1 MIVAGLTGN
10 YGMGKSSV
18 AALFRELGAHTL
30 DSDEIVAGLLTQ
42 ESVRGQIL
50 GLLGM
55 SVLKADGTLNKQL
68 IAEIIFKHAVVR
80 KRLEALLHPLVLEQV
95 DKAVKRIRDA
105 NSIVVVEVPL
115 LFEGKFQNRFDRTL
129 TVYTSQMTALARL
142 KKTGIARKDAL
153 SRLKAQMDIRL
164 KKKLSD
170 FCINNNGTKRQTEM
184 QVMRIFQSL
193 VKENSM
199 RLTGDRRR
207 S

>member
-1 MIVAGLTGN
+1 MIVVGLTGN

-18 AALFRELGAHTL
+18 AALFRQLGAHAL
-30 DSDEIVAGLLTQ
+30 DSDKIVAGLLKQ

-50 GLLGM
+50 GLLGV

>member
-68 IAEIIFKHAVVR
+68 IAEIIFKHKVVR

-95 DKAVKRIRDA
+95 DKAVKRIRDTD
-105 NSIVVVEVPL
+105 SIVVVEVPL
-115 LFEGKFQNRFDRTL
+115 LFEGKFQSRFDRTV
-129 TVYTSQMTALARL
+129 TVYTRQLTALARL
-142 KKTGIARKDAL
+142 KKAGITRKDAI

-184 QVMRIFQSL
+184 QVRRVFQAL

>member
-1 MIVAGLTGN
+1 MIVVGLTGN

-18 AALFRELGAHTL
+18 ATLFRKLGAHTL
-30 DSDEIVAGLLTQ
+30 DSDKIVAGLLKQ

-50 GLLGM
+50 GLLGV

-170 FCINNNGTKRQTEM
+170 FCINNNGTKRQTET
-184 QVMRIFQSL
+184 QVMRIFQTL
-193 VKENSM
+193 VKENSL

>member
-1 MIVAGLTGN
+1 MIVVGLTGN

-18 AALFRELGAHTL
+18 AALFRQLGAHAL
-30 DSDEIVAGLLTQ
+30 DSDKIVAGLLKQ

-50 GLLGM
+50 GLLGV

-68 IAEIIFKHAVVR
+68 IAEIIFKHTVVR

>member
-18 AALFRELGAHTL
+18 AALFRQLGAHAL
-30 DSDEIVAGLLTQ
+30 DSDKIVAGLLKQ

-50 GLLGM
+50 GLLGV

-68 IAEIIFKHAVVR
+68 IAEIIFTHTVVR

-170 FCINNNGTKRQTEM
+170 FCINNNGTKRQTET
-184 QVMRIFQSL
+184 QVMRIFQTL
-193 VKENSM
+193 VKENSL

>member
-1 MIVAGLTGN
+1 MIVVGLTGN

-18 AALFRELGAHTL
+18 AALFRELGAHAL
-30 DSDEIVAGLLTQ
+30 DSDKIVAGLLKQ

-50 GLLGM
+50 GLLGV

-68 IAEIIFKHAVVR
+68 IAEIIFKHTVVR

-193 VKENSM
+193 VKENSL

>member
-1 MIVAGLTGN
+1 MIVVGLTGN

-18 AALFRELGAHTL
+18 AALFRELGAHAL
-30 DSDEIVAGLLTQ
+30 DSDKIVAGLLKQ

-50 GLLGM
+50 GLLGV

>member
-1 MIVAGLTGN
+1 MIVVGLTGN

-30 DSDEIVAGLLTQ
+30 DSDKIVAGLLKQ
-42 ESVRGQIL
+42 ESVRGQIM
-50 GLLGM
+50 GLLGVG
-55 SVLKADGTLNKQL
+55 VLKADGSLNKDG
-68 IAEIIFKHAVVR
+68 IAKIVFNNKLLRMKLQAM
-80 KRLEALLHPLVLEQV
+80 LHPLVLENV
-95 DKAVKRIRDA
+95 DKDVRRIRDK
-105 NSIVVVEVPL
+105 NCIVVVEVPL
-115 LFEGKFQNRFDRTL
+115 LFEGKFQNRFDRTI

-142 KKTGIARKDAL
+142 KKAGIARKDAL

-170 FCINNNGTKRQTEM
+170 FCINNNGTKRQTET
-184 QVMRIFQSL
+184 QVMRIFQTL
-193 VKENSM
+193 VKENSL

>member
-68 IAEIIFKHAVVR
+68 IAEIIFKHKVVR

-95 DKAVKRIRDA
+95 DKAVKRIRDTD
-105 NSIVVVEVPL
+105 SIVVVEVPL
-115 LFEGKFQNRFDRTL
+115 LFEGKFQSRFDRTV
-129 TVYTSQMTALARL
+129 TVYTRQLTALARL
-142 KKTGIARKDAL
+142 KKAGITRKDAI
-153 SRLKAQMDIRL
+153 SRLKAQMDIRC
-164 KKKLSD
+164 KRKLSD

-184 QVMRIFQSL
+184 QVRRVFQAL
-193 VKENSM
+193 VKENS
-199 RLTGDRRR
+199 LKITGDQHQF
-207 S
+207 